1 MKKLMLLGLVVLSGC
16 ASYNDEGC
24 LTDKDVL
31 QSALYDAYINSG
43 TRDAYAQ
50 KMSKFYANEIDLEV
64 MCITQDRIE
73 EFVST
78 DYSK

>member
-1 MKKLMLLGLVVLSGC
+1 MKKLMFLGLVVLSGC
-16 ASYNDEGC
+16 ASYNDDGC
-24 LTDKDVL
+24 LTDKEVL
-31 QSALYDAYINSG
+31 QSSLYDAYMNSG
-43 TRDAYAQ
+43 TREGYAQ
-50 KMSKFYANEIDLEV
+50 KMSKLYANEIDLQV

>member
-1 MKKLMLLGLVVLSGC
+1 MKKLMLLALVVLSGC
-16 ASYNDEGC
+16 SSYNDNGC

-43 TRDAYAQ
+43 TRDGYAQ
-50 KMSKFYANEIDLEV
+50 KMSKYYSNKIDLEV
-64 MCITQDRIE
+64 MCITQDRIQ
-73 EFVST
+73 EFVDT